1 VLESELSHIVTA
13 AMLVSMLAAP
23 FLISIGYL
31 VADRTKDSP
40 PLVLDLAPAQVRVYV
55 IGEVTRPGVYTL
67 PAEARWIDA
76 VEAAGGA
83 TVNADLYR
91 VNMARH
97 ARDEDQIIVPR
108 LGDAG
113 SATTA
118 AGNSRLINI
127 NSASAAELDTL
138 PGIGEVRSQNIVT
151 SRSSRGAFASTQ
163 ELVSRQLVPQSVY
176 NDIQDL
182 ITAGP

>member
-1 VLESELSHIVTA
+1 MTDLIERYRW
-13 AMLVSMLAAP
+13 LVVGALAAI

-31 VADRTKDSP
+31 VADRTADSQ

-55 IGEVTRPGVYTL
+55 IGEVMRPGVYTL

-91 VNMARH
+91 VNLARH

-108 LGDAG
+108 LGDSG

-138 PGIGEVRSQNIVT
+138 PASARCVHRA
-151 SRSSRGAFASTQ
+151 SSRRALPEGYSQTRR
-163 ELVSRQLVPQSVY
+163 SW
-176 NDIQDL
+176 
-182 ITAGP
+182 